1 MKAAKVEWTIPQ
13 IKGKTRVFDPS
24 MKLEIKMVLPI
35 CPQLLTVNQ
44 PLHSVVQAQGTQVLR
59 AAQVEAKLV

>member
-1 MKAAKVEWTIPQ
+1 MAEVEWTVPQ

-35 CPQLLTVNQ
+35 RPQLLAVDQ
-44 PLHSVVQAQGTQVLR
+44 PLHSVVQAQGTQVPR